1 MFRAIAKTKK
11 NCSLPGSNW
20 RPLDCPSIAGGEY
33 ETNALPT
40 EPKEHDNGVTCA
52 NFKTIFLILCLTC
65 TVFLY
70 YKIQK

>member
-1 MFRAIAKTKK
+1 MEKSAPCQDRTGDLWIAHPEG
-11 NCSLPGSNW
+11 C
-20 RPLDCPSIAGGEY
+20 EY

-40 EPKEHDNGVTCA
+40 EPKEHGNGVTCA